1 MQLKIDKQWV
11 GILLGGI
18 LPVLT
23 FYAMYL
29 FVYPSLRLITISE
42 LFAAKSLFARI
53 LSLSVIPNIAIF
65 FIFIWTNKLSAARG
79 VLAATIIY
87 AIAVFAIKI
96 FG

>member
-1 MQLKIDKQWV
+1 MLQKIDKQWV

-18 LPVLT
+18 VPAIT

-29 FVYPSLRLITISE
+29 FAYPNLRLISLSE

-65 FIFIWTNKLSAARG
+65 FLFIWTNKLSAARG

-87 AIAVFAIKI
+87 ALTVFAIKI